1 MDHVQEMA
9 SETLDSMLATSTKG
23 ASAPTMAENQQPPS
37 QQEKKPRP
45 PDETL
50 NCPRCDSTNTKFCY
64 YNNYS
69 LSQPRYFCK
78 SCRRYWTK
86 GGTLRN
92 VPVGGGCR
100 KNKRLSPSSS
110 SNSQC
115 SSPMMALSE
124 HNHNTDQSIINTA
137 MSSAGHQHQNYPM
150 LIPTLFPHLPYH
162 DTANTSTTT
171 TAATLPC
178 SDLGLAFARLQ
189 RQLVSDGGV
198 GFEYDDHDHHN
209 GGSGHGA
216 ANLVSVLS
224 NPSNAR
230 FENGIMGMSYDFGVL
245 NSIRGGHFLD
255 DHDHDHGIG
264 NLLGGT
270 TGIDGLDD
278 HMDSYH
284 DHQDHAMKYTS
295 GAAVTGEIKQEAEG
309 TRASV
314 TCENQDRI
322 LLGFPWQINAAGGG
336 GGGGDNVDMLR
347 SWNSGIVGSPWHG
360 LVQSPLM

>member
-1 MDHVQEMA
+1 
-9 SETLDSMLATSTKG
+9 
-23 ASAPTMAENQQPPS
+23 
-37 QQEKKPRP
+37 
-45 PDETL
+45 
-50 NCPRCDSTNTKFCY
+50 
-64 YNNYS
+64 
-69 LSQPRYFCK
+69 
-78 SCRRYWTK
+78 
-86 GGTLRN
+86 
-92 VPVGGGCR
+92 
-100 KNKRLSPSSS
+100 
-110 SNSQC
+110 
-115 SSPMMALSE
+115 
-124 HNHNTDQSIINTA
+124 
-137 MSSAGHQHQNYPM
+137 MSG
-150 LIPTLFPHLPYH
+150 
-162 DTANTSTTT
+162 
-171 TAATLPC
+171 
-178 SDLGLAFARLQ
+178 
-189 RQLVSDGGV
+189 GGV

-209 GGSGHGA
+209 GGGGHGA

-224 NPSNAR
+224 NPSNAC

-284 DHQDHAMKYTS
+284 DHQDHAMKYTA

-309 TRASV
+309 ARASV

-322 LLGFPWQINAAGGG
+322 LLGFPWQINAAGS